1 VVFVMLATVFVGL
14 SALLAWSYPLRAGR
28 LCTLD
33 GAKWETVVDGLPPT
47 ERIGRLRQQAPAGSW
62 EADLAT
68 ALAAAGDD
76 RARALALNDAL
87 ATAEH
92 ELDAQQHRPRAA
104 LWLALASSAAC
115 AIAGFLSGARLTLLY
130 IVPIIACGAALC
142 LQAART
148 GRRRSAAQRANIDA
162 LVAAVAGEIATLDLD
177 LPERRRMRWRR
188 KR

>member
-1 VVFVMLATVFVGL
+1 MLATLFVGL
-14 SALLAWSYPLRAGR
+14 SVLLAWSYPLRAAR

-33 GAKWETVVDGLPPT
+33 GAAWEKDLDGLPLA
-47 ERIGRLRQQAPAGSW
+47 ERIGRLRQKAHAGSW
-62 EADLAT
+62 EADLGSE
-68 ALAAAGDD
+68 LAAAGDD
-76 RARALALNDAL
+76 RTRALALNDAV

-92 ELDAQQHRPRAA
+92 QLEAHQQRPRAA
-104 LWLALASSAAC
+104 VWLALASAAAC
-115 AIAGFLSGARLTLLY
+115 AIAGLLSGARMILLY
-130 IVPIIACGAALC
+130 IVPIVACGVALC

-162 LVAAVAGEIATLDLD
+162 LVASVAGEIATLELD